1 MLKILPK
8 CLTVPSNKVVH
19 CKYYISLN
27 VINFTL
33 YYLLKKYISLS
44 PIILFASLS
53 LNYTNLDLIFFF
65 LMWDKIPRYDLI
77 FVVISKKLYE
87 KCFRIFV
94 TFFIKKNRCIILVL
108 YTYCSFS
115 ISVYFYWIFE
125 TYFYERLR
133 VIPVRIIT
141 VTYTYHI
148 LLTFPT
154 IKNSKIHPHAKCK
167 IK

>member
-33 YYLLKKYISLS
+33 YYLLKKYIFLS
-44 PIILFASLS
+44 PIIIFASLS

-94 TFFIKKNRCIILVL
+94 TFFYKKKKIDVL
-108 YTYCSFS
+108 YSYYTHIVLFPFPY
-115 ISVYFYWIFE
+115 ISTEF
-125 TYFYERLR
+125 LK
-133 VIPVRIIT
+133 
-141 VTYTYHI
+141 H
-148 LLTFPT
+148 TFM
-154 IKNSKIHPHAKCK
+154 KDCELYLFV
-167 IK
+167 